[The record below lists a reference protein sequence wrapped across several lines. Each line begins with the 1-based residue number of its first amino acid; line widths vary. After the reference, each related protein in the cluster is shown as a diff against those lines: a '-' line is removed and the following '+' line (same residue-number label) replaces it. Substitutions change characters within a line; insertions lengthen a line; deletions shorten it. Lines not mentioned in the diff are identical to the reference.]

1 MTALQ
6 DWLSIRPVD
15 PKGLKAIICDAL
27 RSLTGRRAG
36 KGPRTPADPQGRGAL
51 LSAQGARWRPG
62 GGCSG
67 IRSVWSGGGPFE
79 IA

>member
-27 RSLTGRRAG
+27 RSLTGDEPTTAQE
-36 KGPRTPADPQGRGAL
+36 PQL
-51 LSAQGARWRPG
+51 
-62 GGCSG
+62 
-67 IRSVWSGGGPFE
+67 IRSGVE
-79 IA
+79 RC

>member
-27 RSLTGRRAG
+27 RSLTGDE
-36 KGPRTPADPQGRGAL
+36 PAKAKNP
-51 LSAQGARWRPG
+51 S
-62 GGCSG
+62 
-67 IRSVWSGGGPFE
+67 
-79 IA
+79 